1 VAAEFAIAQA
11 GDAVRVW
18 RVQLDNLLPLVYE
31 ELRRMARARMGK
43 CADVR
48 TLQPTALVH
57 EVWLRLAAGGGRE
70 WQDRNH
76 FLATAALAMRQILIE
91 EARRKGAAKRSGRR
105 EDAIDLENI
114 ESVESS
120 RQILLINEALEV
132 LESRHPAAGKIVE
145 WKFFGGMGNA
155 EVAKVLGCGL
165 RSVERQ
171 WAFAR
176 AKLYQIIRDELLK

>member
-1 VAAEFAIAQA
+1 
-11 GDAVRVW
+11 
-18 RVQLDNLLPLVYE
+18 
-31 ELRRMARARMGK
+31 
-43 CADVR
+43 
-48 TLQPTALVH
+48 
-57 EVWLRLAAGGGRE
+57 
-70 WQDRNH
+70 
-76 FLATAALAMRQILIE
+76 LIE

>member
-1 VAAEFAIAQA
+1 VETE
-11 GDAVRVW
+11 
-18 RVQLDNLLPLVYE
+18 NLLPMVYE
-31 ELRRMARARMGK
+31 ELRRLARARMGK
-43 CADVR
+43 FADVR

-57 EVWLRLAAGGGRE
+57 EAWLRLASGSDQE
-70 WQDRNH
+70 WRDRAH

-105 EDAIDLENI
+105 AEGIKLENI

-120 RQILLINEALEV
+120 RQILLIHEGLEV
-132 LESRHPAAGKIVE
+132 LESRHPAAAKIVE
-145 WKFFGGMGNA
+145 LKFFGGMENT
-155 EVAKVLGCGL
+155 EVARILGCGL

>member
-1 VAAEFAIAQA
+1 MEDQS
-11 GDAVRVW
+11 
-18 RVQLDNLLPLVYE
+18 LLPLVYE
-31 ELRRMARARMGK
+31 ELRRMARVRLGK
-43 CADVR
+43 CADPQ

-57 EVWLRLAAGGGRE
+57 EAWLRLSAGGGRE

-105 EDAIDLENI
+105 DDAIHLESI
-114 ESVESS
+114 ESVESGS
-120 RQILLINEALEV
+120 QILLIHEALEL
-132 LESRHPAAGKIVE
+132 LEARHPAAGKIVE

-155 EVAKVLGCGL
+155 EVADILGCSL
-165 RSVERQ
+165 RAMERQ

-176 AKLYQIIRDELLK
+176 AKLYQIIRDELT